1 MLQPV
6 GHKKSFV
13 QDIRVCAGARLH
25 GTGLQIHTA
34 FKTRALLASKH
45 YPVSFAPGF
54 AMVAV
59 LGSVCLKINL
69 HDVERAFVMTGW
81 GWWRGGGI
89 DKAKIL
95 P

>member
-13 QDIRVCAGARLH
+13 QDIRVGAGARLH
-25 GTGLQIHTA
+25 SAGLQIHTA

-45 YPVSFAPGF
+45 YPVSFAPCF
-54 AMVAV
+54 TMVAV

-81 GWWRGGGI
+81 GLCSVGGI
-89 DKAKIL
+89 NRAKIL